1 MSQFVSQH
9 LDPKQ
14 RENRGINT
22 REVYSEAEYNRAL
35 RLRWVFFC
43 RYDKSVFPLYLK
55 HYAWPAGFG
64 FHDKMNIT
72 KGTVLPLK
80 TEIGLYDCQFVETCL
95 EKEYDSRSRRA
106 MEILDRAKQNNVS
119 IAELTMSLGLAIF

>member
-14 RENRGINT
+14 RENRGIIT

-43 RYDKSVFPLYLK
+43 KYDKSVFPLYLK
-55 HYAWPAGFG
+55 RYAWPAGFR

-95 EKEYDSRSRRA
+95 EKEYDSRSRRT